1 MKITINKFL
10 TIFILIPSFFI
21 ATIYASFSSELMING
36 IAHLRI
42 PTDIRIS
49 NIKVIEQT
57 NGAYET
63 YSSEYNKDSTSIYA
77 TLPNVNSTITYEV
90 TIKNNSTISYDLSK
104 IIIDTNSNE
113 NISYE
118 MNIEIGE
125 EIPNNNE
132 KTFTIKLFYNKDTLP
147 NDITDTLVIRYEF
160 IEHINSYVVA
170 EYDYS
175 GSPQTFTAPYTGVYK
190 LEVWGAQGGTAKGN
204 KVDQSISEFRGGY
217 GGYSVGNINLNEYS
231 KLYVVVGS
239 QGESGTPELIRNGGY
254 NGGGK
259 VLTYEGD
266 TNITINNRYVSGGG
280 GATHIAKVDG
290 LLSTL
295 SNKIDSIIIVAGG
308 GGGGYLHSQIGY
320 EAIGGDA
327 GGYIGNAGTNGTS
340 GGHYG
345 TGANQLTGGLTY
357 NTIKYGLGTFGQG
370 GNVNTMAH
378 GSAGGGGFYGGG
390 ASAGFNSNDETYP
403 SNSSGGGGSGYIGN
417 KLLFNKK
424 MYCYHCQISD
434 EESIKTIS
442 TSNNS
447 FQATSTYA
455 KEGNGYAKITF
466 IERIY

>member
-1 MKITINKFL
+1 MKQNTYFL
-10 TIFILIPSFFI
+10 FFLLLPILFS
-21 ATIYASFSSELMING
+21 TLIYASFSNELMIDG

-42 PTDIRIS
+42 PADIRIT
-49 NIKVIEQT
+49 NLKVIEQN

-147 NDITDTLVIRYEF
+147 KDITDNLIIRYEF

-170 EYDYS
+170 TYDYT
-175 GSPQTFTAPYTGVYK
+175 GSPKKLTIPYTGIYK
-190 LEVWGAQGGTAKGN
+190 LEVWGAQGGTAEGYDLDN
-204 KVDQSISEFRGGY
+204 IYGTYRGGY
-217 GGYSVGNINLNEYS
+217 GSYSTGTIELNES
-231 KLYVVVGS
+231 ENLYVVVGS
-239 QGESGTPELIRNGGY
+239 QGADGNPVSDIAGGY

-259 VLTYEGD
+259 VLSSD
-266 TNITINNRYVSGGG
+266 DNPTNRFAAGGG

-308 GGGGYLHSQIGY
+308 GGGGYMHTKAAGLHH
-320 EAIGGDA
+320 AFGGDA
-327 GGYIGNAGTNGTS
+327 GGYIGKNGS
-340 GGHYG
+340 NGPEGNHFG
-345 TGANQLTGGLTY
+345 TGATQNGPGQSANIEEQGKGGFG
-357 NTIKYGLGTFGQG
+357 YGGI
-370 GNVNTMAH
+370 VEVAAH
-378 GSAGGGGFYGGG
+378 GSGGGGGFYGGG
-390 ASAGFNSNDETYP
+390 AAYGIAGTGNA
-403 SNSSGGGGSGYIGN
+403 SGGGGVGYIGN
-417 KLLFNKK
+417 SELNNKL
-424 MYCYHCQISD
+424 MICYECSTT
-434 EESIKTIS
+434 EEKNTKTLS
-442 TSNNS
+442 TTNTSLSAQSN
-447 FQATSTYA
+447 YV
-455 KEGNGYAKITF
+455 KLGNGYARITF
-466 IERIY
+466 LERIY